1 LNTSFSRG
9 NAEVTYSSSN
19 TFPPK
24 VVPLFREILRIS
36 LPTQFPR
43 FLIYCTVPKS
53 IIMIESKCL
62 NTMHFIVLKG
72 LNYICLCN
80 LTSNLF
86 KNAHIS
92 FPLELQKVSISSEN
106 DSNGTIFITINSLN
120 ETLSLLD
127 ISKIGFLKNR
137 IFHFSKNTLRD
148 FPLTIR
154 QLYLDANI
162 VDLIFSRY
170 GSQENT
176 ERKYPMNVPS
186 CVKNCSSHGTLTKIS
201 KCHYNG
207 SSIFFTHRDWYDNCY
222 ANGECHERHMNSIM

>member
-9 NAEVTYSSSN
+9 NAEVTYSRSN
-19 TFPPK
+19 TLSPI

-53 IIMIESKCL
+53 IIIIESKCL

-80 LTSNLF
+80 LISNLL

-92 FPLELQKVSISSEN
+92 FPLELQKVSIFSEN
-106 DSNGTIFITINSLN
+106 DSNETIFFTISSLN

-127 ISKIGFLKNR
+127 ISKIGFLNNR
-137 IFHFSKNTLRD
+137 IFYFSKNTLKY
-148 FPLTIR
+148 FPLPIR
-154 QLYLDANI
+154 QLYSDANI
-162 VDLIFSRY
+162 VDLTFSRY
-170 GSQENT
+170 GSRKNLEI
-176 ERKYPMNVPS
+176 KYPMNISS
-186 CVKNCSSHGTLTKIS
+186 CVKNCSSHGTLTKVS

-207 SSIFFTHRDWYDNCY
+207 SSISFSHREWYDTCY
-222 ANGECHERHMNSIM
+222 TNGECHERHINSIM